1 MTDTA
6 SEEVETGRTSAALD
20 ERYGRTPHA
29 ARRDRWIV
37 LVAAVLFVAV
47 FAAWVVWAGLDN
59 GQGSLDSRTVGF
71 RAVDDR
77 AMEVTWEV
85 SVTTGTE
92 VSCALQVQNQAHGI
106 VGWKIVELPAS
117 DRYTRRFTE
126 TVRTTQP
133 GVTALIYRC
142 WLA

>member
-6 SEEVETGRTSAALD
+6 PDEVAADRTSAALD
-20 ERYGRTPHA
+20 ERYGRTRHA
-29 ARRDRWIV
+29 ARRDRWVVIA
-37 LVAAVLFVAV
+37 VAILFAAV

-59 GQGSLDSRTVGF
+59 GQGSLDSRTIGF
-71 RAVDDR
+71 RPVEER

-85 SVTTGTE
+85 SVTPGTE
-92 VSCALQVQNQAHGI
+92 VSCALQVQNKVHGI

-117 DRYTRRFTE
+117 DRYTRQFTE